1 MGKFPSLDKSTKNQ
15 IAIDG
20 SEILTRN
27 FHHVKWH
34 EQVVSDSISVP
45 EEHFFVPSTNC
56 HKFLIVTIKM
66 QIYGKHSKVTF
77 NFDIKISE
85 RLK

>member
-27 FHHVKWH
+27 FSPCTVKWH

-45 EEHFFVPSTNC
+45 EEPFFVPS
-56 HKFLIVTIKM
+56 HKLLIVTIKM

-77 NFDIKISE
+77 NFDIKISK